1 MSGAGDLEFIGDIG
15 SLETL
20 YAKPGEASL
29 VKVARRMTPLYR
41 RWIMASRFC
50 VLTTVGPE
58 GVDGS
63 PRGDDGPVVMELD
76 EGTLALP
83 DWRGNQRLD
92 SLRNI
97 VRDPRVALMFMV
109 PGSNNVVRVNGRAR
123 VTADEALRGRFE
135 KDGKT
140 PATVIV
146 IEIGEIYSQCARA
159 VMRAGLWAAGDESG
173 GLPSVGDML
182 AEMTDGRIDG
192 KAYDEEW
199 PGRAAKT
206 MW

>member
-1 MSGAGDLEFIGDIG
+1 
-15 SLETL
+15 
-20 YAKPGEASL
+20 
-29 VKVARRMTPLYR
+29 MTPLYR

-63 PRGDDGPVVMELD
+63 PRGDDGPVVLELD

-123 VTADEALRGRFE
+123 VTADEALRGQFE
-135 KDGKT
+135 KNGKT

>member
-1 MSGAGDLEFIGDIG
+1 MEFVEDIDALEA
-15 SLETL
+15 L
-20 YAKPGEASL
+20 YGTPGEASL

-41 RWIMASRFC
+41 KWIMASRFC

-63 PRGDDGPVVMELD
+63 PRGADGPVVLELD

-109 PGSNNVVRVNGRAR
+109 PGSNNVIRVNGRAR
-123 VTADEALRGRFE
+123 VTADDVLRGRFE
-135 KDGKT
+135 KKGKI

-159 VMRAGLWAAGDESG
+159 VMRAGLWKAGDESD

-182 AEMTDGRIDG
+182 VEMTEGRFHG

>member
-63 PRGDDGPVVMELD
+63 PRGDDGPVVLELD

-83 DWRGNQRLD
+83 DWRGNQRID

-135 KDGKT
+135 KNGKT

-182 AEMTDGRIDG
+182 AEMTGGRIDG

>member
-1 MSGAGDLEFIGDIG
+1 MEFIGDIG

-63 PRGDDGPVVMELD
+63 PRGDDGPVVAELD

>member
-97 VRDPRVALMFMV
+97 VRGPRVALMFMV